1 MSRPEPVS
9 PGRREAVTTFLNH
22 EAELLDNRELKAW
35 LDLLT
40 EDITYEV
47 PRRVTREVG
56 EDVEQFSKKSFHLQE
71 DRDSLEARIT
81 RYDKDYAWA
90 ENPASR
96 TTRLVSNIRIE
107 PDEPPF
113 GVKSNFLLVR
123 LRNEEA
129 HPTLLSGER
138 HDTLRRE
145 DGKLMLADRRVLLAQ
160 TVMPTQN
167 LSEFL

>member
-1 MSRPEPVS
+1 MSPPEPAT
-9 PGRREAVTTFLNH
+9 PERREAVTTFLNH

-35 LDLLT
+35 LELLT
-40 EDITYEV
+40 DDITYEV

-56 EDVEQFSKKSFHLQE
+56 KDVPVFSEKSFHLQE
-71 DRDSLEARIT
+71 DRDSLEARIV

-96 TTRLVSNIRIE
+96 TTRLVSNIRIA
-107 PDEPPF
+107 PGDPPF
-113 GVKSNFLLVR
+113 QVKSNFLLVR

-129 HPTLLSGER
+129 HPTFLSGER
-138 HDTLRRE
+138 HDVLRRVE
-145 DGKLMLADRRVLLAQ
+145 GDLKLADRRVLLAQ

>member
-1 MSRPEPVS
+1 MSRTTTPKHEL
-9 PGRREAVTTFLNH
+9 REEVTEFLFH
-22 EAELLDNRELKAW
+22 EAELLDNRELKEW

-40 EDITYEV
+40 DDVTYEV

-56 EDVEQFSKKSFHLQE
+56 EDVPTFSEKSFHLQE
-71 DRDSLEARIT
+71 DRASLEARIV

-90 ENPASR
+90 ENPPSR
-96 TTRLVSNIRIE
+96 TTRIVSNIRID
-107 PDEPPF
+107 PDGEDL

-123 LRNEEA
+123 LRSEEA

-138 HDTLRRE
+138 RDTLRRV
-145 DGKLMLADRRVLLAQ
+145 DGTLKLDHRRVLLAQ